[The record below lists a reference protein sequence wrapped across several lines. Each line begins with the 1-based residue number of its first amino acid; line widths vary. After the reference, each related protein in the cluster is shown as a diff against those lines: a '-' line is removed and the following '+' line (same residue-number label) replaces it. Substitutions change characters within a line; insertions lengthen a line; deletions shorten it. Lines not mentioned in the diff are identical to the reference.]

1 MNMDPYFQAIVI
13 AQYQHE
19 LQAEAAER
27 RRRTAFGRRGRFGIS
42 IRRLVVLART
52 ALRKRPRA
60 NAGESDAASRNH
72 STNAVRAGEC
82 VPRCLRL
89 QGVTTFAACTP
100 HRVAHAHGTGFHA
113 QDR

>member
-19 LQAEAAER
+19 LRAEAADR
-27 RRRTAFGRRGRFGIS
+27 RRRADLRRPQRFGIS